1 MTRLFLFL
9 LLLPLVSH
17 AQKPS
22 ELFPL
27 NLPACKIIF
36 LEYDQLEIP
45 EDMKRGYKK
54 TYKLRN
60 EAAEKAN
67 KELAKAAKDYPYEYT
82 IASRD
87 EVDKLSEQG
96 YKYVL
101 ESPLMQGYNSG
112 EDMVDEGGLSLI
124 ANLEIMDLHSA
135 TSYPI
140 FSFGED
146 EVYDYKGIMK
156 HFNKLLGK
164 AFK

>member
-1 MTRLFLFL
+1 MTRFLLLFL
-9 LLLPLVSH
+9 LLPLAGL

-45 EDMKRGYKK
+45 EDMKKGYKK

-67 KELAKAAKDYPYEYT
+67 KELAAAAKDYPYEYI

-87 EVDKLSEQG
+87 EVDKLSAKG

-112 EDMVDEGGLSLI
+112 EDMLDPSGQPLI
-124 ANLEIMDLHSA
+124 ANLEIMDLHSDD
-135 TSYPI
+135 SYPI

-146 EVYDYKGIMK
+146 KVYDYKGIMK
-156 HFNKLLGK
+156 QFNKLVGK

>member
-1 MTRLFLFL
+1 MHRIL
-9 LLLPLVSH
+9 LLLFILPFSGT
-17 AQKPS
+17 AQKPA

-60 EAAEKAN
+60 AAAEKAN
-67 KELAKAAKDYPYEYT
+67 KELAAAAKDYPYEYI

-87 EVDKLSEQG
+87 EVDKLSAKG

-101 ESPLMQGYNSG
+101 ESPLMQGYNTG
-112 EDMVDEGGLSLI
+112 EDMLDPDGRPLV
-124 ANLEIMDLHSA
+124 ANLEIMDLHSDA
-135 TSYPI
+135 SFPI

-146 EVYDYKGIMK
+146 QVYDYKGIMK
-156 HFNKLLGK
+156 QFKKLVRK

>member
-1 MTRLFLFL
+1 MTRILLLL
-9 LLLPLVSH
+9 LLLPLSGL

-36 LEYDQLEIP
+36 LEYDQLEMP

-67 KELAKAAKDYPYEYT
+67 KALAAGAKDYPYEYT
-82 IASRD
+82 IARRSD
-87 EVDKLSEQG
+87 IDKLSAKG

-101 ESPLMQGYNSG
+101 ESPLMQGYNTGDDMRDESG
-112 EDMVDEGGLSLI
+112 QPLI
-124 ANLEIMDLHSA
+124 ANLEIMDLHSDD
-135 TSYPI
+135 SYPI

-146 EVYDYKGIMK
+146 QVYDYKGIMK
-156 HFNKLLGK
+156 QFNKLVGK

>member
-1 MTRLFLFL
+1 MTRFFLFL
-9 LLLPLVSH
+9 LLLPLASL

-67 KELAKAAKDYPYEYT
+67 KELAKAAKDYPYKYI

-124 ANLEIMDLHSA
+124 ANLEIMDLHSSA
-135 TSYPI
+135 SYPI